1 MHLKSVFHVR
11 DQIILFRIKII
22 YNLKNQ
28 FLQYVRLKSIWL
40 WTKERNFDTVDLI
53 VMGTLIHFLFV
64 WKNELYDEIISRERT
79 MIGVVRDLGIE
90 IPNEETIL
98 RIYIQCNESN
108 GFINGSKLSSMNHRF
123 N

>member
-1 MHLKSVFHVR
+1 MHLKPVFHVR

-40 WTKERNFDTVDLI
+40 WTKERNFDTVNPI
-53 VMGTLIHFLFV
+53 VMGTLIHFPFV
-64 WKNELYDEIISRERT
+64 WKNELYDKIISRERT
-79 MIGVVRDLGIE
+79 MVGVVRDLGIE

-98 RIYIQCNESN
+98 RIFIQCNESN
-108 GFINGSKLSSMNHRF
+108 GFINELPI
-123 N
+123 

>member
-1 MHLKSVFHVR
+1 MHLKPVFHVR

-40 WTKERNFDTVDLI
+40 WTKERNFDTVDPI
-53 VMGTLIHFLFV
+53 VMGTLIHFPFV
-64 WKNELYDEIISRERT
+64 WKNELYDEVIKNHERT
-79 MIGVVRDLGIE
+79 MIGVDGDLGIE

-98 RIYIQCNESN
+98 RIFIQCNESN
-108 GFINGSKLSSMNHRF
+108 GFINELPI
-123 N
+123 